1 MKNRICIVL
10 LGAVLALAACQGAGS
25 GARLSGG
32 TTTEITGA
40 PGTGQETEGPDR
52 ADTDSAPGGTGASGT
67 VTLTLA
73 NNLSSDSCTT
83 VAIEWFADQVEER
96 SGGRI
101 HIEVYNDSA
110 LGDSLSC
117 LEQLQYGGIDMV
129 KTDVPV
135 MANYVPEYHAF
146 VMPYVYQDTEHFRK
160 VHSGEIGMGVLRG
173 EAMSQLRMY
182 GLTYYDGGARCFYSR
197 KEIHSPD
204 DMKGML
210 VRVQESRL
218 MMKMV
223 EALGGT
229 PVPMEYGEV
238 YAALQEGAV
247 SAAENSVVNYLEQR
261 YNEVAPYFV
270 EDAHTR
276 NADILVMSE
285 VSRGRL
291 SEDDLQMID
300 SAAIESW
307 ELQQDLWD
315 AAESKARQELADRN
329 AVLVTPTDAEL
340 SAFRKACEPVWSDYE
355 GGAYI
360 DLIDRIVA
368 AGRM

>member
-1 MKNRICIVL
+1 MII
-10 LGAVLALAACQGAGS
+10 GMVLALTACQGGERS
-25 GARLSGG
+25 GQSADGQK
-32 TTTEITGA
+32 
-40 PGTGQETEGPDR
+40 TGQMPEQVNVSEPII
-52 ADTDSAPGGTGASGT
+52 
-67 VTLTLA
+67 LTLA
-73 NNLSSDSCTT
+73 NNLSTGSCTT
-83 VAIEWFADQVEER
+83 TAIEWFAQQVEER

-129 KTDVPV
+129 KTDVSV

-160 VHSGEIGMGVLRG
+160 VHRGDIGMGVLRG
-173 EAMSQLRMY
+173 EDMEELRMY
-182 GLTYYDGGARCFYSR
+182 GLTYYDGGARCFYS
-197 KEIHSPD
+197 KKPIHSPA
-204 DMKGML
+204 DMRGLL

-218 MMKMV
+218 MMEMV

-229 PVPMEYGEV
+229 PTPLEYGDV

-247 SAAENSVVNYLEQR
+247 SVAENSIVNYLEQR
-261 YNEVAPYFV
+261 YDEVAPYFV

-285 VSRGRL
+285 VSREKL
-291 SEDDLQMID
+291 SAEDLQMID
-300 SAAIESW
+300 ETALESW
-307 ELQQDLWD
+307 EYQQQLWD
-315 AAESKARQELADRN
+315 SAEAKARQELKMRN
-329 AVLVTPTDAEL
+329 GTIIEPTKEEFQ
-340 SAFRKACEPVWSDYE
+340 AFRKSCEPVWSSYE
-355 GGAYI
+355 DGAYI

-368 AGRM
+368 AGRL